1 MLSIPRCS
9 GLLIGILLALQ
20 AQAQQARPA
29 APASATVPGAK
40 SAAFRPGAFQALPL
54 GAIRPEGW
62 LRRQLEIQAQGLSG
76 HLEEFWPD
84 LSANSAWLGGTG
96 EGWER
101 GPYYL
106 DGLLPLA
113 YGLDDAA
120 LKTKAQK
127 WVDWALQSQR
137 PDGSIGPVKNQDWWP
152 NMLVLKSLMQY
163 QEATGD
169 KRVVPFME
177 KYFTYQSSQLDK
189 LPLKEWAV
197 FRWAEELLPI
207 RWTYQKTK
215 NPLLLKLAG
224 QLAQQGFNWQ
234 QGFANFPFAQPTTV
248 SSLKLNAGNNNL
260 ALQAHGVNNAMAL
273 KMPVL
278 WGMTGGTE
286 ADRKAIYQ
294 QLATLDQYHGLPN
307 GMFSSDEHFAGSSPS
322 QGTELC
328 TVVEAQYSYEE
339 LLALLGDP
347 LFGDRL
353 EKITFNALPATFDPT
368 MWAHQ
373 YDQQPNQVLVSKA
386 KRQWSTNG
394 DEANLFGLEPHFG
407 CCTANLH
414 QGWPKFASH
423 LWMASPDGGL
433 VAAAYAPSKLTTTVR
448 GNEQVVV
455 REETEY
461 PFRETIRFV
470 VEKAG
475 KQAFPL
481 RLRIPAWATRSVVTV
496 NGKALAKAP
505 QAGTFYEL
513 KQAWKAGDVV
523 ELRLPMAVR
532 VVPGYQ
538 KSVSVER
545 GPLVYGLKLGEQW
558 TKLRDRPNA
567 ADDYEVQATTPWN
580 YGLLL
585 PKGQSTAAFQVKE
598 RPTTG
603 VLFSPEGAPVE
614 LQVQGIRLPEWQ
626 LAENSAAAPPLSPV
640 AAPAGAKSE
649 TLTLIPYGSAKLRI
663 TSFPVVSAN

>member
-1 MLSIPRCS
+1 MNSLVRY
-9 GLLIGILLALQ
+9 LLPLAALLAGRGECQTL
-20 AQAQQARPA
+20 A
-29 APASATVPGAK
+29 APNPQPE
-40 SAAFRPGAFQALPL
+40 AFRPGAFQALPL
-54 GAIRPEGW
+54 GAVQPEGW
-62 LRRQLEIQAQGLSG
+62 LRRQLVIQANGLSG

-84 LSANSAWLGGTG
+84 LGPNSAWLGGSG

-113 YGLDDAA
+113 YELNDPA
-120 LKTKAQK
+120 LKAKAQK

-137 PDGSIGPVKNQDWWP
+137 PDGAIGPVKNQDWWP
-152 NMLVLKSLMQY
+152 NMLVLKGLMQY

-169 KRVVPFME
+169 KRVVPFMT
-177 KYFTYQSSQLDK
+177 KYFAYQSSQLDK

-197 FRWAEELLPI
+197 FRWAEELVPI
-207 RWTYQKTK
+207 RWVYQQTK
-215 NPLLLKLAG
+215 DPQLLKLAQ

-234 QGFANFPFAQPTTV
+234 QSFAHFQFTQPTT
-248 SSLKLNAGNNNL
+248 SASLNLQAGNNDL

-278 WGMTGGTE
+278 WGMTGGTA
-286 ADRKAIYQ
+286 ADRQAIYNQ
-294 QLATLDQYHGLPN
+294 QALLDKYHGLPT
-307 GMFSSDEHFAGSSPS
+307 GMFSCDEHLAGRNPS

-328 TVVEAQYSYEE
+328 TVVEAQFSYEE

-347 LFGDRL
+347 AFGDRL

-394 DEANLFGLEPHFG
+394 DESNLFGLEPHFG
-407 CCTANLH
+407 CCTANMH
-414 QGWPKFASH
+414 QGWPKFTSS

-433 VAAAYAPSKLTTTVR
+433 VAAAYAPNRLSTTLK
-448 GNEQVVV
+448 NKEAVVI

-470 VEKAG
+470 VEQG
-475 KQAFPL
+475 GRQAFPL
-481 RLRIPAWATRSVVTV
+481 RLRIPAWADKAAVTV
-496 NGKALAKAP
+496 NGKATAKAP
-505 QAGTFYEL
+505 KAGTFYVL
-513 KQAWKAGDVV
+513 SQTWKKGDVV
-523 ELRLPMAVR
+523 ELRLPMTVR
-532 VVPGYQ
+532 VQPGFNE
-538 KSVSVER
+538 SVSVER

-558 TKLRDRPNA
+558 TKLRDRPNQ
-567 ADDYEVQATTPWN
+567 ADDYTVQATTPWN

-585 PKGQSTAAFQVKE
+585 PKGPAAAAFQVKE
-598 RPTTG
+598 LPTSG
-603 VLFSPEGAPVE
+603 VLFSPEGAAVE
-614 LQVQGIRLPEWQ
+614 LQVKGVRLPQWQ
-626 LAENSAAAPPLSPV
+626 LAENSAGPPPPSPV
-640 AAPAGAKSE
+640 AKPAGALPE
-649 TLTLIPYGSAKLRI
+649 TLTLIPYGATKLRI
-663 TSFPVVSAN
+663 TSFPVVQ